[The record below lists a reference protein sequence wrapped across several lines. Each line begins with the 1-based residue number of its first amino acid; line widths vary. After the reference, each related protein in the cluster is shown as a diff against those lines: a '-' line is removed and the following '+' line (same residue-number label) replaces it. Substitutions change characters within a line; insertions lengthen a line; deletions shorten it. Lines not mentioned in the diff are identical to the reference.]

1 MRKNRLL
8 LLAGVLLL
16 AATASAQDQEPSK
29 AVMPMTPPG
38 PLTDDLMQWMVGE
51 WEGWSSTPVGKSQD
65 WQKIEWALD
74 NQFLLIHFTGK
85 TTEVDQQAR
94 QAMAEAMKLSK
105 ADMDKMQNM
114 VYKGMGTIT
123 LNRMTG
129 EVIASWFDNLRG
141 VYTATGRREGNKLIT
156 IWPSPMGPETRTF
169 EKISDDK
176 MVTTFKGKD
185 FTGKDAEAR
194 GEYTRTKSALKN

>member
-85 TTEVDQQAR
+85 TTEVNQQAR

-185 FTGKDAEAR
+185 FTGKDAEVR